1 MHSKKL
7 DPLKTCSAVL
17 FSHTALYDLSSCTR
31 LFEWLDFVLQMEPTT
46 SSFSVLKETKFSV
59 LEPATRSKPGT
70 SLESIPEE
78 DLKKLSLP
86 SEFSLPSDV
95 LATQS
100 KQEPNTILSEIR
112 HVDTVVGVGDDI
124 S

>member
-1 MHSKKL
+1 M
-7 DPLKTCSAVL
+7 
-17 FSHTALYDLSSCTR
+17 
-31 LFEWLDFVLQMEPTT
+31 
-46 SSFSVLKETKFSV
+46 

-86 SEFSLPSDV
+86 SEFSLSSDV

-100 KQEPNTILSEIR
+100 KQEPNTILLSEIR
-112 HVDTVVGVGDDI
+112 RGDTVVGVGDYIKEDAI